1 MSSTEVKLNNYSDD
15 AKIKSYISDV
25 LMPRV
30 FHDIPLNVL
39 NTGHFSIINEYIS
52 QALEQQSYTA
62 SFFFNESFITK
73 AVLPDS
79 IYSEAAIF
87 NIGYSYAIP
96 SSCNFLLELKI
107 EDIYNNAVLNPDTGL
122 YEFILDK
129 DTKFN
134 LSNGSV
140 YSLDYDIL
148 IQYKNIETSSRSA
161 TIPAWNI
168 QYTNMDETNSIA
180 KNKNPYIMY
189 RVSDVWL
196 CLFVQASEYER
207 QTHVVV
213 NNMTNGIPNVD
224 KVIMC
229 NNHICGFDIKYIDGK
244 GNERYIPQDHILP
257 IHSTVN
263 DYDPYVHY
271 IMDNPQTIRF
281 MFQLNGNKYF
291 VPDLNSSFEITIYTC
306 HGEAANFTSF
316 KNKEQPNVITASNR
330 YSNNGNVMKAVFVIS
345 GSLGGT
351 NIGTVETVRRE
362 TIEAYNTANVIS
374 SDHDIYEWFKTFFF
388 KNILYPF
395 FFKRRDDPWGR
406 IWSGCLA
413 LKDDDD
419 YIFRTNTLHCKIPY
433 NVLYNNNDND
443 ESSNE
448 IIIPPG
454 WIWVYGNENRFTI
467 VPYTKGDNKS
477 VECVNTLA
485 NINEKFIFS
494 NPFGIRIQKSPFAI
508 GYFNPWV
515 NKNVTSTKVEVLSNK
530 QNQVVDNN
538 KEDISYIYHATP
550 ITTNIKRTYRENY
563 YNITTYISPTIGS
576 WYNGSNLV
584 DYLKQN
590 AVAPIFTTA
599 MWNYFKEPQDM
610 FSTDIPVLTLNNSNG
625 YVPFNPSRTYF
636 CVRDKNRV
644 DDDTWSLNDIWIDD
658 FSEIESKRIMI
669 PITGE
674 ITMLYG
680 SDKIWGNDGVCEPV
694 YVTTELDIGIFP
706 SISSETPLT
715 FERIDIHNYYEMR
728 LSEDAQYGTI
738 SEVTVSEAV
747 LTDLHKFGET
757 LLTRVGKRYATT
769 TYINIKFSNGRVT
782 TYTISNAESIYMPY
796 EVSYVNDNGES
807 VFQLDNVG
815 SNGVILYAEMK
826 PTPNSGA
833 IDHYRVSFNSIDKN
847 VAMFYIQNK
856 LLPLY
861 LNNMRVIL
869 HAMVNGSETGR
880 VEMQPVRKES
890 DGSYQYTA
898 SMYPLNQLVDADNM
912 INVASTTNGGG
923 SWISTLEGSPVSID
937 ATTPELQI
945 SILIR
950 SEDSLRDSDISIG
963 DDFTGFRLVDRYVL
977 DDVELVSELKDMRSV
992 VNFGETSEP
1001 TESELLLYK
1010 NMIGLSNYSD
1020 EGSIW
1025 TLEHYAYDRIH
1036 GVIKTPYITIKNIAS
1051 KTLNS
1056 YNSYLDEYITIPGVK
1071 SLTNEMVI
1079 VRSTLENII
1088 NDKVEGNTIDWLK
1101 TWETFHMYPTYI
1113 NQAFDICN
1121 VNGGVEIQL
1130 VPVVEY
1136 SLMNSDRFESF
1147 VSAFTH
1153 VNEAIEPVIMKRL
1166 EGNNYL
1172 DCKLIATYGLP
1183 HSYCSDTDVDLP
1195 EKYWSDLN
1203 IQLEF
1208 NVKLYNNALAT
1219 NTIDDLRLIIKS
1231 YFNRLT
1237 NIHTPIDMIGMDNNI
1252 YISHVIQQIEQH
1264 SNVAYTKFVGW
1275 YTDEKNIVNGS
1286 YLDPSTQCIVQK
1298 WSKIEDFPKKKL
1310 ESFIPEMF
1318 VMDDENIVINLL

>member
-1 MSSTEVKLNNYSDD
+1 MPKEIQLNNYSDD

-39 NTGHFSIINEYIS
+39 NTGQFSIINEYLS
-52 QALEQQSYTA
+52 QALEQQSYTS

-107 EDIYNNAVLNPDTGL
+107 EDIYNNSILNPDNGL

-134 LSNGSV
+134 LSNGNI

-148 IQYKNIETSSRSA
+148 IQYKNIETSSRTS

-168 QYTNMDETNSIA
+168 QYTNLNVTNSIA
-180 KNKNPYIMY
+180 KNKNQYIMY
-189 RVSDVWL
+189 RVSDTWL

-207 QTHVVV
+207 QTHIVV
-213 NNMTNGIPNVD
+213 NNMTNSIPNVD
-224 KVIMC
+224 KVISC

-244 GNERYIPQDHILP
+244 GKESYIPQDHILP

-263 DYDPYVHY
+263 DYNPYVHY

-291 VPDLNSSFEITIYTC
+291 IPDLNSSFEITVYTC
-306 HGEAANFTSF
+306 HGVSANFTAF
-316 KNKEQPNVITASNR
+316 KNNEQPNVITSSNR
-330 YSNNGNVMKAVFVIS
+330 YSNNGNVMKAAFVIS
-345 GSLGGT
+345 GSVGGT

-374 SDHDIYEWFKTFFF
+374 SDHDIDEWFKTFFF
-388 KNILYPF
+388 KNVLYPF

-406 IWSGCLA
+406 IWSGYLA

-419 YIFRTNTLHCKIPY
+419 FVFRTNTLHCKIPY
-433 NVLYNNNDND
+433 DVLYNNNDNN
-443 ESSNE
+443 EQSNE

-454 WIWVYGNENRFTI
+454 WIWTYGNENRFTI
-467 VPYTKGDNKS
+467 VPYIKGDGKS
-477 VECVNTLA
+477 VENAGTLA
-485 NINEKFIFS
+485 NMKEKFIFA

-515 NKNVTSTKVEVLSNK
+515 NKNVTATKVNVLSNN
-530 QNQVVDNN
+530 QNKVVDNN

-563 YNITTYISPTIGS
+563 YNITTYISPSIPS
-576 WYNGSNLV
+576 WQNGSTLV
-584 DYLKQN
+584 KYLKQN

-599 MWNYFKEPQDM
+599 MWNYFKEPTDM
-610 FSTDIPVLTLNNSNG
+610 FSSSIPVLVLKESNG
-625 YVPFNPSRTYF
+625 YLPFNPSKTYF
-636 CVRDKNRV
+636 CVRSKNRV
-644 DDDTWSLNDIWIDD
+644 DDTTWSLDDIWIDD
-658 FSEIESKRIMI
+658 YSEIDNKRIYI

-680 SDKIWGNDGVCEPV
+680 LNEIWNDTGLCEPV
-694 YVTTELDIGIFP
+694 YVTTQLDIGIYP
-706 SISSETPLT
+706 NISEDIPLT
-715 FERIDIHNYYEMR
+715 FERVDAHNYYEMR
-728 LSEDAQYGTI
+728 LREDALNGEI
-738 SEVTVSEAV
+738 SEITVSEAV
-747 LTDLHKFGET
+747 LTNLQKYGET
-757 LLTRVGKRYATT
+757 VLTRVGRRYAQT
-769 TYINIKFSNGRVT
+769 TYINIRFADNRTV

-796 EVSYVNDNGES
+796 EVSYINDNGEA
-807 VFQLDNVG
+807 VFQLNNVG
-815 SNGVILYAEMK
+815 SNGVILYSEMK
-826 PTPNSGA
+826 PMPTSGA
-833 IDHYRVSFNSIDKN
+833 IDYYRVSFDKIDKN
-847 VAMFYIQNK
+847 MAMFYIKNK
-856 LLPLY
+856 LLPLSQ
-861 LNNMRVIL
+861 NNMRVII
-869 HAMVNGSETGR
+869 HSMVNGVETGR
-880 VEMQPVRKES
+880 VEMQPVCKET
-890 DGSYQYTA
+890 DGSYKYSA
-898 SMYPLNQLVDADNM
+898 SMHPLNQLVDVDNM

-923 SWISTLEGSPVSID
+923 SWISNIVGAPVSID
-937 ATTPELQI
+937 ATKPELQI

-950 SEDSLRDSDISIG
+950 SEDVLRDSDITIG
-963 DDFTGFRLVDRYVL
+963 DDYTGFRLVDRYLL
-977 DDVELVSELKDMRSV
+977 DDIELVSEMKEMRSV
-992 VNFGETSEP
+992 VNFGETSQP
-1001 TESELLLYK
+1001 TESEIKLYR
-1010 NMIGLSNYSD
+1010 NMCVLADYSD
-1020 EGSIW
+1020 DGSIW
-1025 TLEHYAYDRIH
+1025 TLKNYSYDRMNDL
-1036 GVIKTPYITIKNIAS
+1036 IKTPYPTIKNIALNM
-1051 KTLNS
+1051 LNS
-1056 YNSYLDEYITIPGVK
+1056 YNKYINEYQNIQGVK
-1071 SLTNEMVI
+1071 GLTNDMVLI
-1079 VRSTLENII
+1079 QSTLNSIAHDESENGDEL
-1088 NDKVEGNTIDWLK
+1088 NWRNN
-1101 TWETFHMYPTYI
+1101 WEVFHMYLTYI

-1121 VNGGVEIQL
+1121 INGGVEIQL

-1136 SLMNSDRFESF
+1136 SLMNSERFESF
-1147 VSAFTH
+1147 VSAFTQVH
-1153 VNEAIEPVIMKRL
+1153 NAIEPVIMKRL

-1183 HSYCSDTDVDLP
+1183 HSYCADIDVDLP

-1219 NTIDDLRLIIKS
+1219 NTIDDIRLIIKS

-1237 NIHTPIDMIGMDNNI
+1237 SIHTPIDMIGMNNNI
-1252 YISHVIQQIEQH
+1252 YISHIIQQIEEH
-1264 SNVAYTKFVGW
+1264 SNVAYTKFAGW
-1275 YTDEKNIVNGS
+1275 YTTQKDDIDGS
-1286 YLDPSTQCIVQK
+1286 YLDPSIQCIVQK
-1298 WSKIEDFPKKKL
+1298 WNKLEDFPKKKL
-1310 ESFIPEMF
+1310 ESFTPEMF
-1318 VMDDENIVINLL
+1318 VMDDKNIVINLL

>member
-1 MSSTEVKLNNYSDD
+1 MSSTEVMLNNYSDD

-39 NTGHFSIINEYIS
+39 NTGHFSVINEYIS

-87 NIGYSYAIP
+87 DIGYSYAIP

-161 TIPAWNI
+161 AIPAWNI
-168 QYTNMDETNSIA
+168 QYTNMNETNSIA
-180 KNKNPYIMY
+180 KNKNQYIMY

-244 GNERYIPQDHILP
+244 GNARYIPQDHILP

-263 DYDPYVHY
+263 DYEPYVHY

-316 KNKEQPNVITASNR
+316 KNNEQPNVITASNR

-374 SDHDIYEWFKTFFF
+374 SDHDIDEWFKTFFF
-388 KNILYPF
+388 KNVLYPF

-406 IWSGCLA
+406 IWSGYLA

-443 ESSNE
+443 EQSNE

-454 WIWVYGNENRFTI
+454 WIWTYGNENRFTI

-477 VECVNTLA
+477 VECANTLA

-515 NKNVTSTKVEVLSNK
+515 NQNVTATKVEVLSNK

-538 KEDISYIYHATP
+538 KEDISYIYHAIP

-576 WYNGSNLV
+576 WHDGSNLV

-610 FSTDIPVLTLNNSNG
+610 FSTDIPVLVLNSSNG
-625 YVPFNPSRTYF
+625 YIPFNPSRTYF

-680 SDKIWGNDGVCEPV
+680 SDKVWGDNGLCEPV

-706 SISSETPLT
+706 SISDETPLT

-728 LSEDAQYGTI
+728 LSENAQYGTI

-747 LTDLHKFGET
+747 LTDLHKFGEDV
-757 LLTRVGKRYATT
+757 LTRVGKRYAPT
-769 TYINIKFSNGRVT
+769 TYINIRFSNGRVV

-796 EVSYVNDNGES
+796 EISYVNDNGES

-826 PTPNSGA
+826 PTPTSGA
-833 IDHYRVSFNSIDKN
+833 IDHYRVPFNSIDKN

-880 VEMQPVRKES
+880 VEMQPVRKET
-890 DGSYQYTA
+890 DGSYLYTA
-898 SMYPLNQLVDADNM
+898 NMYPLNQLVDVDNM
-912 INVASTTNGGG
+912 INIASTTNGGG
-923 SWISTLEGSPVSID
+923 SWISTLEGSPVSIN

-1001 TESELLLYK
+1001 TEDELLLYK
-1010 NMIGLSNYSD
+1010 SMIGLSNYSD

-1025 TLEHYAYDRIH
+1025 TLEQYSYDRIH
-1036 GVIKTPYITIKNIAS
+1036 GVIKTPYTNIKSIAS
-1051 KTLNS
+1051 KTLKS
-1056 YNSYLDEYITIPGVK
+1056 YNSYANEYLTIQGVK

-1079 VRSTLENII
+1079 VRKTLENII
-1088 NDKVEGNTIDWLK
+1088 NDKVEGNSIDWLK
-1101 TWETFHMYPTYI
+1101 TWEVFHMYPTYI

-1195 EKYWSDLN
+1195 EKYWADLN

-1237 NIHTPIDMIGMDNNI
+1237 NIHTPVDMIGMDNNI

-1275 YTDEKNIVNGS
+1275 YTTEKDIVNGS

-1310 ESFIPEMF
+1310 ESFTPEMF